1 MADTDRDEPRPATR
15 SPTLGKD
22 ADKNGERRR
31 LAEALRANLERR
43 KTQKRARQGHEADA
57 GDR

>member
-1 MADTDRDEPRPATR
+1 MAGTGRDEPHPTTP
-15 SPTLGKD
+15 SPTLDKD
-22 ADKNGERRR
+22 KDTERHR
-31 LAEALRANLERR
+31 LAAALRANLARR